1 MHIVHTDTV
10 SKGKPKL
17 KNMVLISL
25 FSVLIII
32 CAWIK
37 IPGPVPFT
45 LQTFGIFCTFGIIG
59 GRMGFYSVLIY
70 ILLGLIGLPV
80 FSGFNAGAG
89 MVFGATGGFLAGF
102 LLAAVA
108 YGFTIKLL
116 GNSLAA
122 KIAGMLLGQVVC
134 YLSGTAWYMLVY
146 LQETGKENWFVSIK
160 YCVLPFIAV
169 DILKIIS
176 AAIVSEKVSTRLGI
190 QNM

>member
-1 MHIVHTDTV
+1 MYTKAEIRN
-10 SKGKPKL
+10 KPKL
-17 KNMVLISL
+17 TNMILISL

-32 CAWIK
+32 SAWIK
-37 IPGPVPFT
+37 LPGPVPFT

-70 ILLGLIGLPV
+70 ILLGLIGMPV

-89 MVFGATGGFLAGF
+89 VVFGATGGFLAGF
-102 LLAAVA
+102 LIAAGA

-116 GNSLAA
+116 GNSFAA
-122 KIAGMLLGQVVC
+122 KIAGMVLGQVVC

-146 LQETGKENWFVSIK
+146 LHETGRENWFVSVK

-169 DILKIIS
+169 DILKIIL
-176 AAIVSEKVSTRLGI
+176 AAVVSEKVNARLKLK
-190 QNM
+190 NF